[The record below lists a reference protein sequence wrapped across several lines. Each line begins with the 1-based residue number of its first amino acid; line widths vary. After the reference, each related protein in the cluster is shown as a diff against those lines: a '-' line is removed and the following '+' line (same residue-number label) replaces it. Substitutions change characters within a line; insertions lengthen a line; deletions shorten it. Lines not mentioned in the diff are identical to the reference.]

1 MNPGNMLR
9 GAPGSKNVIEATQA
23 SSELAARFAAIVG
36 PAQVRIADASD
47 DGRDWW
53 PLALK
58 NVSPFQPGTLP
69 DLLVCPG
76 TAGEVAAILRM
87 CAETRT
93 PVTAYGGGSGLV
105 GSAIPVLGGVL
116 LDLVR
121 LRAVRGI
128 DHENLLVTA
137 EAGLTGSHL
146 EDQLRKQGLTLG
158 FYPRSLGLSS
168 LGGWVSTHATSPY
181 SGLYGG
187 IEQRLAGLEVAL
199 ADGTLAQTPAM
210 PRWAVGPNLSQL
222 FVGAEGTLGV
232 VTAVTLKVNRLPARR
247 LLRALSFTHLR
258 DGLAAVRTF
267 TQEGLRPALVRLY
280 DKESSKLHRELLD
293 HYRPGCYLLLGFDG
307 PERLAELEEEL
318 TVAVCKARG
327 GTDLGRRPAERW
339 DAQRFSISPSF
350 AALRTPGIMSDQIDI
365 QAPWDRLE
373 ETYHQVREALLE
385 ECTSVAA
392 HFSHVY
398 DQGSSI
404 LFTISI
410 VADDNEEAVRR
421 YLLAWDAAMAATIRC
436 GGAIAHQNGIGLAR
450 GPWLADAL
458 GSAWPLWERLK
469 QAFDPA
475 GMLNPGKLARDRDQT
490 MAHLVELANP

>member
-1 MNPGNMLR
+1 M
-9 GAPGSKNVIEATQA
+9 IEATRA

-36 PAQVRIADASD
+36 PAQVRAADAPD

-58 NVSPFQPGTLP
+58 NVAPFQPGSLP
-69 DLLVCPG
+69 DLVVCPG
-76 TAGEVAAILRM
+76 TAAEVTAVLRI

-93 PVTAYGGGSGLV
+93 PVTAFGGGSGLV
-105 GSAIPVLGGVL
+105 GSAIPAQGGVL

-121 LRAVRGI
+121 LRAVRSI

-137 EAGLTGSHL
+137 EAGLTGGHL
-146 EDQLRKQGLTLG
+146 EERLRKQGLTLG
-158 FYPRSLGLSS
+158 FSPRSLGLSS
-168 LGGWVSTHATSPY
+168 LGGWVSTHATGPY

-187 IEQRLAGLEVAL
+187 IEHRLAGLEVAL
-199 ADGTLAQTPAM
+199 ADGTLAQTPLM
-210 PRWAVGPNLSQL
+210 PRWATGPNLGQL

-232 VTAVTLKVNRLPARR
+232 ITAVTLKVNHLPERR
-247 LLRALSFTHLR
+247 LLRALSFAHLR

-267 TQEGLRPALVRLY
+267 TREGFRPALARLY
-280 DKESSKLHRELLD
+280 DKESSKLHRDLLD
-293 HYRPGCYLLLGFDG
+293 HYRPGCCLLLGFDG

-318 TVAVCKARG
+318 TVAVCLARG

-339 DAQRFSISPSF
+339 DAHRFSVLPSF
-350 AALRTPGIMSDQIDI
+350 AALRTPGIMSDHIDI

-373 ETYHQVREALLE
+373 ETYNQVREALLE
-385 ECTSVAA
+385 QGVSVAA

-410 VADDNEEAVRR
+410 KADDDEEAVRR

-450 GPWLADAL
+450 GPWLAAAL
-458 GSAWPLWERLK
+458 GSSWPLWERLK

-475 GMLNPGKLARDRDQT
+475 GMLNPGKLVQDSDQT
-490 MAHLVELANP
+490 MAHLVELANS